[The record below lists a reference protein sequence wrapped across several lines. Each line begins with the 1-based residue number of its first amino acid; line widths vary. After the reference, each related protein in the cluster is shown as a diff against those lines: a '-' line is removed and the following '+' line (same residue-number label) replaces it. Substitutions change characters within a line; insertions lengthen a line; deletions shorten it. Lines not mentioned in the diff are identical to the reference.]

1 MRSLARTFLL
11 ATFAV
16 AMASGCSYDAGPT
29 AGQAAVETCET
40 IRANGPKVPTTVPTG
55 ANTDDAKV
63 LTVIHYILDNR
74 ACYPGELVAS
84 AAATLD
90 LYRASR

>member
-1 MRSLARTFLL
+1 MRPSIGMSLL

-16 AMASGCSYDAGPT
+16 AVIAACSYDAGPT
-29 AGQAAVETCET
+29 AGQVAVETCET

-74 ACYPGELVAS
+74 ACYPKELVAS